1 MRVVLISLF
10 ALASA
15 TPALAQ
21 RVTEQ
26 FIPIGQSP
34 GALTMVGEVMAT
46 PAPANATGQSSI
58 AMTSSVA
65 PNGVSYGIDADTRIY
80 IDRSEQGE
88 PNTLGKVADIQPG
101 RTVEVAIAEPT
112 DRTAEWIKVQAPD

>member
-34 GALTMVGEVMAT
+34 GALTMVGEIMAT
-46 PAPANATGQSSI
+46 PAPANADGQTSI

-65 PNGVSYGIDADTRIY
+65 PNGVAYGIGPDTRIY
-80 IDRSEQGE
+80 IDRSEQGQ
-88 PNTLGKVADIQPG
+88 PSTLGKIADIQPG
-101 RTVEVAIAEPT
+101 RTVEVAIAEPS
-112 DRTAEWIKVQAPD
+112 DRTAEWIKVQEPD